1 MLIVY
6 VFFIGIVLIILLIMF
21 VIMVFK
27 KCRLK
32 VELNYKNKEMVEKFD
47 KKVKGNMKK
56 ELDK

>member
-32 VELNYKNKEMVEKFD
+32 VELNYKNKEIVEKFD

>member
-1 MLIVY
+1 
-6 VFFIGIVLIILLIMF
+6 MF